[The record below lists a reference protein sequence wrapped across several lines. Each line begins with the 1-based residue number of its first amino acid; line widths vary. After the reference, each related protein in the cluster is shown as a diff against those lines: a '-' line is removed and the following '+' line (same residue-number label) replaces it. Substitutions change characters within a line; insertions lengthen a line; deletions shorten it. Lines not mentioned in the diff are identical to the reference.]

1 MEQTRFWWNTYLW
14 QGSLSWSKL
23 DSGGIPT
30 YGKVAYHGANS
41 ILVEYLWQ
49 GSLSWSKLDSGGIP
63 TYGKVAYHGANS
75 ILL

>member
-1 MEQTRFWWNTYLW
+1 
-14 QGSLSWSKL
+14 
-23 DSGGIPT
+23 
-30 YGKVAYHGANS
+30 
-41 ILVEYLWQ
+41 VEYLWQ